1 MWRTG
6 ILVQTRNSLRN
17 ITERC
22 VCIKDI
28 RCLRERSWWPGE
40 CFHIESNREQLFS
53 SLAFLPL
60 TGREGPKHQM
70 YFVEDSF
77 PPPGRKG
84 LQGRQRWWRV
94 HQPAWEQRYWA
105 AWEKAGRQNPNAQES
120 SNIYTADSD
129 TLRGLRPAGLSLWDL
144 MLGLHRSNSFHPL
157 DSFGTW
163 ISVSRGQHVIP
174 STALLGR
181 SMAGTVHYLGQSLLG
196 NAPRERMGV
205 WLLSYPQG
213 EFSDASWQGSSMS
226 GCRWRIKFCYC
237 LAPGPSWCP
246 EDFAF

>member
-6 ILVQTRNSLRN
+6 ILVQTKNSLRN

-28 RCLRERSWWPGE
+28 RCRRERSWWPGE
-40 CFHIESNREQLFS
+40 CFHIESNRVQLFS

-60 TGREGPKHQM
+60 TGREGPKHWM

-105 AWEKAGRQNPNAQES
+105 AWEKAGRQNPNAQGS
-120 SNIYTADSD
+120 SNIYTAHSD

-157 DSFGTW
+157 AGFIWDLVLSQPWSTRDPFHCP
-163 ISVSRGQHVIP
+163 SRK
-174 STALLGR
+174 
-181 SMAGTVHYLGQSLLG
+181 
-196 NAPRERMGV
+196 ERGWHGPLPWPV
-205 WLLSYPQG
+205 FVGKCPQG
-213 EFSDASWQGSSMS
+213 AN
-226 GCRWRIKFCYC
+226 GCLIALISPRGVLRCF
-237 LAPGPSWCP
+237 LAGVRYVWM
-246 EDFAF
+246 